1 VRVARTL
8 RLPSH
13 AHPRNPFLAA
23 ASFATLAPPDTPV
36 SYLLPLHTVFSC
48 SPGRLCPID
57 FIDKGCSLAAARA
70 GRGSGRRRRAWQAA
84 ARRVRCF
91 SHAASLSPRARRSPP
106 PYLFL
111 GLDHLQKKTARIASH
126 LTRILRLD
134 RKEPPFASLA
144 SAALAPI
151 GARLPTRQPLATD
164 RLAPPDTV
172 RRWVPSRPVS
182 LLNLPC

>member
-111 GLDHLQKKTARIASH
+111 GLDHLQKETARIASH
-126 LTRILRLD
+126 PTRILRLD
-134 RKEPPFASLA
+134 RKNLPLHLSRQPPSLRSELA
-144 SAALAPI
+144 S
-151 GARLPTRQPLATD
+151 RLDGLSPPT
-164 RLAPPDTV
+164 
-172 RRWVPSRPVS
+172 VS
-182 LLNLPC
+182 LLRTLSVGGFQVGRSRS